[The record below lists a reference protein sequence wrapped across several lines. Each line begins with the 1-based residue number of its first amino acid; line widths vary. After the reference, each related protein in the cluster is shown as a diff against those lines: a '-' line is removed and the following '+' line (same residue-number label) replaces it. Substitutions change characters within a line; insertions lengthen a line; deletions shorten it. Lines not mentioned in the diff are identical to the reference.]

1 MRFAAI
7 ILLVSC
13 VWVPAAP
20 ALASGPLFRCKHRS
34 SDTETFTNDRGV
46 LEKYKRAG
54 WRCEVYLQFGA
65 SRGGGGGATGES
77 GGAALPQVG
86 GGIKAPAVAMVAGGV
101 PGRDDDR
108 VRQVLP
114 FALEASQKYTIPV
127 PFILAVVKVE
137 SGFVPSAVSP
147 VGAQGLMQVMPFNCK
162 RLGISDPFD
171 PRQNILGGTMLLR
184 LLANR
189 FEGDMVQVLSG
200 YHAGGQAVENKAGIP
215 FEQTDLYVKKV
226 LDYYYHYKKYYA
238 AE

>member
-1 MRFAAI
+1 MRSAAI
-7 ILLVSC
+7 ALLVS
-13 VWVPAAP
+13 WLLASAAP
-20 ALASGPLFRCKHRS
+20 ALAAGPLFRCKHRS

-65 SRGGGGGATGES
+65 THGGGSGAESGGGGAPPTVNGS
-77 GGAALPQVG
+77 
-86 GGIKAPAVAMVAGGV
+86 IKAPPAITLPGGV

-114 FALEASQKYTIPV
+114 HALEASRKYTIPV
-127 PFILAVVKVE
+127 PFILAVMKVE

-147 VGAQGLMQVMPFNCK
+147 AGAQGLMQVMPFNCK

-189 FEGDMVQVLSG
+189 FQGDLVQVLSG